1 MDELLK
7 VGDELKTV
15 EQLPVDREKKFK
27 APGGSDLPVLPPAKC
42 HLPIQGLYPE
52 WVVLLPGLLFSHGR
66 FTADPIREWL
76 AVNESHRPLQ
86 RIVPSGPVFSGSS
99 DPADR
104 YVVACRSDAWPSL
117 SNYLG
122 SIQAVDPKDGNRK
135 STAFLHRVILR
146 PANVSDAWFSSWK
159 KAVKAKTVTPNLPLP
174 VPVIPWVV
182 GVTTA
187 QGDWYID
194 CDQRPKV
201 RLDKRDDR
209 RS

>member
-7 VGDELKTV
+7 IGDKLETV
-15 EQLPVDREKKFK
+15 EQLPADREKKFK
-27 APGGSDLPVLPPAKC
+27 APGGVDLPRIPPAAGN
-42 HLPIQGLYPE
+42 LPIQGLYPE
-52 WVVLLPGLLFSHGR
+52 WVVVLPGLLFSHGG
-66 FTADPIREWL
+66 FTADPLREWL
-76 AVNESHRPLQ
+76 AVNEQHRPLC
-86 RIVPSGPVFSGSS
+86 RIETSGSVFRGAY

-104 YVVACRSDAWPSL
+104 YVVACRRDAWPSL

-122 SIQAVDPKDGNRK
+122 SLKAVDPRDENRK
-135 STAFLHRVILR
+135 SEAFLHRAILR
-146 PANVSDAWFSSWK
+146 PANVSDAWFSDWK
-159 KAVKAKTVTPNLPLP
+159 KAVRVKVVTPGISMP

-194 CDQRPKV
+194 CDRHPKV
-201 RLDKRDDR
+201 RLSKRDVR